1 MVQRLTWLVPLV
13 LLQGCAGTPLAERL
27 ERSFG
32 SVDTVVETQPARS
45 DDTTPTGSKIKDSAS
60 PAADGPD
67 LKNPDGVLKKG
78 TAITKAP
85 ETSVAIETSAETS
98 APSPSSQSPSN
109 RTASNPA
116 KPNSPAWNQPQEP
129 YRITIRLSGA
139 DPAAPAEA
147 VTRVL
152 RIADVRFAVERIERI
167 QP

>member
-27 ERSFG
+27 ETSFG
-32 SVDTVVETQPARS
+32 AQDAALLTAPDTVVERQAARS
-45 DDTTPTGSKIKDSAS
+45 VQANPTDSDSAIKDSVS
-60 PAADGPD
+60 PAAELPD
-67 LKNPDGVLKKG
+67 V
-78 TAITKAP
+78 
-85 ETSVAIETSAETS
+85 ETSA
-98 APSPSSQSPSN
+98 SN
-109 RTASNPA
+109 PTASNPIA
-116 KPNSPAWNQPQEP
+116 SDPTPSDPTPSDPPSSNQPQEP

-152 RIADVRFAVERIERI
+152 RNADVSFAVERIERI

>member
-27 ERSFG
+27 ETSFG
-32 SVDTVVETQPARS
+32 AQDAALLTAPDKVVESQAARS
-45 DDTTPTGSKIKDSAS
+45 VQANPTGSVIKDSVS
-60 PAADGPD
+60 PAADLPD
-67 LKNPDGVLKKG
+67 
-78 TAITKAP
+78 
-85 ETSVAIETSAETS
+85 AETS
-98 APSPSSQSPSN
+98 ASNPIASDPIPSDSPSSKPPS
-109 RTASNPA
+109 S
-116 KPNSPAWNQPQEP
+116 NQPQEP

-152 RIADVRFAVERIERI
+152 RNADVSFAVERIERI

>member
-27 ERSFG
+27 ETSFG
-32 SVDTVVETQPARS
+32 TQDAALLTAPDKVVESQAARS
-45 DDTTPTGSKIKDSAS
+45 VQANPTGSVIKDSVS
-60 PAADGPD
+60 PAADLPD
-67 LKNPDGVLKKG
+67 
-78 TAITKAP
+78 
-85 ETSVAIETSAETS
+85 AETS
-98 APSPSSQSPSN
+98 ASNPIASNPIPSDSPSSKPPS
-109 RTASNPA
+109 S
-116 KPNSPAWNQPQEP
+116 NQPQEP

-152 RIADVRFAVERIERI
+152 RNADVSFAVERIERI

>member
-27 ERSFG
+27 ETSFG
-32 SVDTVVETQPARS
+32 AQDAALLTAPDTVVEKQAARS
-45 DDTTPTGSKIKDSAS
+45 VQANPTGSAINNSVS
-60 PAADGPD
+60 PAAELPD
-67 LKNPDGVLKKG
+67 V
-78 TAITKAP
+78 
-85 ETSVAIETSAETS
+85 ETSASDPT
-98 APSPSSQSPSN
+98 PSDPPSS
-109 RTASNPA
+109 
-116 KPNSPAWNQPQEP
+116 NQPQEP

-152 RIADVRFAVERIERI
+152 RNADVSFAVERIERI

>member
-27 ERSFG
+27 ETSFG
-32 SVDTVVETQPARS
+32 AQDAALLTAPDTVVERQAARS
-45 DDTTPTGSKIKDSAS
+45 VQANPTDSPIKDSVS
-60 PAADGPD
+60 PAAELPD
-67 LKNPDGVLKKG
+67 
-78 TAITKAP
+78 
-85 ETSVAIETSAETS
+85 AETS
-98 APSPSSQSPSN
+98 ASNPTPSDPPSS
-109 RTASNPA
+109 
-116 KPNSPAWNQPQEP
+116 NQPQEP

-152 RIADVRFAVERIERI
+152 RNADVSFAVERIERI

>member
-27 ERSFG
+27 ETSFG
-32 SVDTVVETQPARS
+32 TQDAALLTAPDKVVESQAARS
-45 DDTTPTGSKIKDSAS
+45 VQANPTGSVIKDSVS
-60 PAADGPD
+60 PAADLPD
-67 LKNPDGVLKKG
+67 
-78 TAITKAP
+78 
-85 ETSVAIETSAETS
+85 AETS
-98 APSPSSQSPSN
+98 ASNPITTNPIASDPIPSDPPSSKPPS
-109 RTASNPA
+109 S
-116 KPNSPAWNQPQEP
+116 NQPQEP

-152 RIADVRFAVERIERI
+152 RNADVSFAVERIERI

>member
-27 ERSFG
+27 ETSFG
-32 SVDTVVETQPARS
+32 AQDAALLTAPDTVVEKQAARS
-45 DDTTPTGSKIKDSAS
+45 VQANPTGSAINNSVS
-60 PAADGPD
+60 PAAELPD
-67 LKNPDGVLKKG
+67 V
-78 TAITKAP
+78 
-85 ETSVAIETSAETS
+85 ETSA
-98 APSPSSQSPSN
+98 SN
-109 RTASNPA
+109 PIASNPIA
-116 KPNSPAWNQPQEP
+116 SDPPSSNQPQEP

-152 RIADVRFAVERIERI
+152 RNADVSFAVERIERI

>member
-32 SVDTVVETQPARS
+32 AVDTVVETQLARS
-45 DDTTPTGSKIKDSAS
+45 DDATPTGSKIKDSAS
-60 PAADGPD
+60 PAADGSD
-67 LKNPDGVLKKG
+67 LNNPDGVLKKG
-78 TAITKAP
+78 TARTTAP
-85 ETSVAIETSAETS
+85 ETS

-109 RTASNPA
+109 PTASNPA
-116 KPNSPAWNQPQEP
+116 KPNSPASNQPQEP

-152 RIADVRFAVERIERI
+152 RNADVRFAVERIERI

>member
-27 ERSFG
+27 ETSFG
-32 SVDTVVETQPARS
+32 AQEAALLTAPDTVVERKAARS
-45 DDTTPTGSKIKDSAS
+45 VQANPTDSPIKDSVS
-60 PAADGPD
+60 PAAELPD
-67 LKNPDGVLKKG
+67 V
-78 TAITKAP
+78 
-85 ETSVAIETSAETS
+85 ETSASNPIASDPT
-98 APSPSSQSPSN
+98 PSDPPSS
-109 RTASNPA
+109 
-116 KPNSPAWNQPQEP
+116 NQPQEP

-152 RIADVRFAVERIERI
+152 RNADVSFAVERIERI

>member
-27 ERSFG
+27 ETSFG
-32 SVDTVVETQPARS
+32 AQDAALLTAPDTVVEKQAARS
-45 DDTTPTGSKIKDSAS
+45 VQANPTGSAINNSVS
-60 PAADGPD
+60 PAAELPD
-67 LKNPDGVLKKG
+67 L
-78 TAITKAP
+78 
-85 ETSVAIETSAETS
+85 ETSASNPIASDPT
-98 APSPSSQSPSN
+98 PSDPPSS
-109 RTASNPA
+109 
-116 KPNSPAWNQPQEP
+116 NQPQEP

-152 RIADVRFAVERIERI
+152 RNADVSFAVERIERI

>member
-27 ERSFG
+27 ETSFG
-32 SVDTVVETQPARS
+32 AVDTVVETQPARS
-45 DDTTPTGSKIKDSAS
+45 DDATPTGSKIKDSAS
-60 PAADGPD
+60 PAADGSD
-67 LKNPDGVLKKG
+67 LNNPDGVLKKG
-78 TAITKAP
+78 TEITKAP
-85 ETSVAIETSAETS
+85 EPSVELETS
-98 APSPSSQSPSN
+98 APSPLSQSPSN
-109 RTASNPA
+109 PP
-116 KPNSPAWNQPQEP
+116 KPKSPPSNQPQEP

-152 RIADVRFAVERIERI
+152 RNADVRFAVERIERI

>member
-27 ERSFG
+27 ETSFG
-32 SVDTVVETQPARS
+32 AQEAALLTAPDTVVERKAARS
-45 DDTTPTGSKIKDSAS
+45 VQANPTDSPIKDSVS
-60 PAADGPD
+60 PAAELPD
-67 LKNPDGVLKKG
+67 
-78 TAITKAP
+78 
-85 ETSVAIETSAETS
+85 AETS
-98 APSPSSQSPSN
+98 ASNPIPSNPTPSDPPSS
-109 RTASNPA
+109 
-116 KPNSPAWNQPQEP
+116 NQPQEP

-152 RIADVRFAVERIERI
+152 RNADVSFAVERIERI

>member
-27 ERSFG
+27 ETSFG
-32 SVDTVVETQPARS
+32 AQDAALLTAPDTVVERQAARS
-45 DDTTPTGSKIKDSAS
+45 VQANPTGSAINDSVS
-60 PAADGPD
+60 PAAELLDVE
-67 LKNPDGVLKKG
+67 KSASNP
-78 TAITKAP
+78 
-85 ETSVAIETSAETS
+85 
-98 APSPSSQSPSN
+98 
-109 RTASNPA
+109 TASNPIA
-116 KPNSPAWNQPQEP
+116 SDPTPSDPPSSNQPQEP

-152 RIADVRFAVERIERI
+152 RNADVSFAVERIERI

>member
-60 PAADGPD
+60 PAADGSD
-67 LKNPDGVLKKG
+67 LNNPDGVLKKG
-78 TAITKAP
+78 TATTKAP
-85 ETSVAIETSAETS
+85 ETSAALETS

-109 RTASNPA
+109 PTASNPA
-116 KPNSPAWNQPQEP
+116 KPNSPASIQPQEP

-152 RIADVRFAVERIERI
+152 RNADVRFAVERIERI

>member
-27 ERSFG
+27 ETSFG
-32 SVDTVVETQPARS
+32 AQDAALLTAPDTVVEKQAARS
-45 DDTTPTGSKIKDSAS
+45 VQANPTGSAIKDSVS
-60 PAADGPD
+60 PALELPD
-67 LKNPDGVLKKG
+67 V
-78 TAITKAP
+78 
-85 ETSVAIETSAETS
+85 ETSASNPIASDPT
-98 APSPSSQSPSN
+98 PSDPPSS
-109 RTASNPA
+109 
-116 KPNSPAWNQPQEP
+116 NQPQEP

-152 RIADVRFAVERIERI
+152 RNADVSFAVERIERI

>member
-27 ERSFG
+27 ETSFG
-32 SVDTVVETQPARS
+32 AQDAALLTAPDKVVESQAARPVQAK
-45 DDTTPTGSKIKDSAS
+45 PTGSVIKDSVS
-60 PAADGPD
+60 PAADLPD
-67 LKNPDGVLKKG
+67 
-78 TAITKAP
+78 
-85 ETSVAIETSAETS
+85 AETS
-98 APSPSSQSPSN
+98 ASNSIATNPTATNPIPSDSPSSKPPS
-109 RTASNPA
+109 S
-116 KPNSPAWNQPQEP
+116 NQPQEP

-152 RIADVRFAVERIERI
+152 RNADVSFAVERIERI

>member
-27 ERSFG
+27 ETSFG
-32 SVDTVVETQPARS
+32 AQEAALLTAPDTVVERKAARS
-45 DDTTPTGSKIKDSAS
+45 VQANPTDSPIKDSVS
-60 PAADGPD
+60 PAAELPD
-67 LKNPDGVLKKG
+67 
-78 TAITKAP
+78 
-85 ETSVAIETSAETS
+85 AETS
-98 APSPSSQSPSN
+98 ASNSTPSNSTPSNSTPSDPPSS
-109 RTASNPA
+109 
-116 KPNSPAWNQPQEP
+116 NQPQEP

-152 RIADVRFAVERIERI
+152 RNADVSFAVERIERI

>member
-27 ERSFG
+27 ETSFG
-32 SVDTVVETQPARS
+32 TQDAALLTAPDKVVESQAARS
-45 DDTTPTGSKIKDSAS
+45 VQAKPTGSVIKDSVS
-60 PAADGPD
+60 PAADLPD
-67 LKNPDGVLKKG
+67 
-78 TAITKAP
+78 
-85 ETSVAIETSAETS
+85 AETS
-98 APSPSSQSPSN
+98 ASNSIASNPIASNPIPSDSPSS
-109 RTASNPA
+109 
-116 KPNSPAWNQPQEP
+116 NQPQEP

-152 RIADVRFAVERIERI
+152 RNADVSFAVERIERI

>member
-27 ERSFG
+27 ETSFG
-32 SVDTVVETQPARS
+32 AQDAALLTAPDKVVESQAARS
-45 DDTTPTGSKIKDSAS
+45 VQANPTGSVIKDSVS
-60 PAADGPD
+60 PAADLPD
-67 LKNPDGVLKKG
+67 
-78 TAITKAP
+78 
-85 ETSVAIETSAETS
+85 AETS
-98 APSPSSQSPSN
+98 ASN
-109 RTASNPA
+109 PIASNPIPSDSQSS
-116 KPNSPAWNQPQEP
+116 KPPSSNQPQEP

-152 RIADVRFAVERIERI
+152 RNADVSFAVERIERI

>member
-60 PAADGPD
+60 PAADGSD
-67 LKNPDGVLKKG
+67 LNNPDGVLKKG
-78 TAITKAP
+78 TEITKAP
-85 ETSVAIETSAETS
+85 EPSVELETS
-98 APSPSSQSPSN
+98 APSPLSQSPSN
-109 RTASNPA
+109 PP
-116 KPNSPAWNQPQEP
+116 KPKSPPSNQPQEP

-152 RIADVRFAVERIERI
+152 RNADVRFAVERIERI

>member
-27 ERSFG
+27 ETSFG
-32 SVDTVVETQPARS
+32 AQDAALLTAPDTVVEKQAARS
-45 DDTTPTGSKIKDSAS
+45 VQANPTGSAINNSVS
-60 PAADGPD
+60 PAAELPD
-67 LKNPDGVLKKG
+67 V
-78 TAITKAP
+78 
-85 ETSVAIETSAETS
+85 ETSA
-98 APSPSSQSPSN
+98 SN
-109 RTASNPA
+109 PTASNPIA
-116 KPNSPAWNQPQEP
+116 STKPSDPTPSDPPSSNQPQEP

-152 RIADVRFAVERIERI
+152 RNADVSFAVERIERI

>member
-27 ERSFG
+27 ETSFG
-32 SVDTVVETQPARS
+32 AQDAALLTTPDTVVEKQAARS
-45 DDTTPTGSKIKDSAS
+45 VQANPTGSAINDSVS
-60 PAADGPD
+60 PAAELLD
-67 LKNPDGVLKKG
+67 V
-78 TAITKAP
+78 
-85 ETSVAIETSAETS
+85 ET
-98 APSPSSQSPSN
+98 SPSN
-109 RTASNPA
+109 PTPSDP
-116 KPNSPAWNQPQEP
+116 PSSNQPQEP

-152 RIADVRFAVERIERI
+152 RNADVSFAVERIERI

>member
-27 ERSFG
+27 ETSFG
-32 SVDTVVETQPARS
+32 TQDAALLTAPDKVVERQAARS
-45 DDTTPTGSKIKDSAS
+45 VQANPTGSVIKDSVS
-60 PAADGPD
+60 PAADLPD
-67 LKNPDGVLKKG
+67 
-78 TAITKAP
+78 
-85 ETSVAIETSAETS
+85 AETS
-98 APSPSSQSPSN
+98 ASN
-109 RTASNPA
+109 PIASNPIPSDSQSS
-116 KPNSPAWNQPQEP
+116 KPPSSNQPQEP

-152 RIADVRFAVERIERI
+152 RNADVSFAVEPIERI

>member
-27 ERSFG
+27 ETSFG
-32 SVDTVVETQPARS
+32 TQDAALLTAPDKVVESQAARS
-45 DDTTPTGSKIKDSAS
+45 VQANPTGSVIKDSVS
-60 PAADGPD
+60 PAADLPD
-67 LKNPDGVLKKG
+67 
-78 TAITKAP
+78 
-85 ETSVAIETSAETS
+85 AETS
-98 APSPSSQSPSN
+98 ASNPIASNPIPSDSPSSNPPS
-109 RTASNPA
+109 S
-116 KPNSPAWNQPQEP
+116 KPPSSNQPQEP

-152 RIADVRFAVERIERI
+152 RNADVSFAVERIERI

>member
-1 MVQRLTWLVPLV
+1 
-13 LLQGCAGTPLAERL
+13 LAERL

-32 SVDTVVETQPARS
+32 AAEPGVETQQARS

-60 PAADGPD
+60 PAANRSDPN
-67 LKNPDGVLKKG
+67 NPDGALKKG
-78 TAITKAP
+78 TETTKAP
-85 ETSVAIETSAETS
+85 ETSVEPETSVALGTS
-98 APSPSSQSPSN
+98 APSPSS
-109 RTASNPA
+109 TNPA
-116 KPNSPAWNQPQEP
+116 KPKSPALNQPQEP

-152 RIADVRFAVERIERI
+152 RNADVRFAVERIERI

>member
-45 DDTTPTGSKIKDSAS
+45 DDTTSTGSKIKDSAS
-60 PAADGPD
+60 PAADGSD
-67 LKNPDGVLKKG
+67 LNNPDGVLKKG
-78 TAITKAP
+78 TEITKAP
-85 ETSVAIETSAETS
+85 EPSVELETS
-98 APSPSSQSPSN
+98 APSPLSQSPSN
-109 RTASNPA
+109 PPNP
-116 KPNSPAWNQPQEP
+116 KPPSSNQPQEP

-152 RIADVRFAVERIERI
+152 RNADVSFAVERIERI

>member
-27 ERSFG
+27 ETSFG
-32 SVDTVVETQPARS
+32 AQDAALLTAPDTVVERQAARS
-45 DDTTPTGSKIKDSAS
+45 VQANPTGSAIKDSVS
-60 PAADGPD
+60 PAVE
-67 LKNPDGVLKKG
+67 L
-78 TAITKAP
+78 P
-85 ETSVAIETSAETS
+85 EVETSASNPT
-98 APSPSSQSPSN
+98 PSDPTPSDPPSS
-109 RTASNPA
+109 
-116 KPNSPAWNQPQEP
+116 NQPQEP

-152 RIADVRFAVERIERI
+152 RNADVSFAVERIERI

>member
-60 PAADGPD
+60 PAADGSD
-67 LKNPDGVLKKG
+67 LNNPDGVLKKG
-78 TAITKAP
+78 TAKTKAP
-85 ETSVAIETSAETS
+85 ETSVALETS

-109 RTASNPA
+109 PP
-116 KPNSPAWNQPQEP
+116 KPKSPPSNQPQEP

-152 RIADVRFAVERIERI
+152 RNADVRFAVERIERI

>member
-27 ERSFG
+27 ETSFG
-32 SVDTVVETQPARS
+32 TQDAALLTAPDKVVERQAARS
-45 DDTTPTGSKIKDSAS
+45 VQANPTGSVIKDSVS
-60 PAADGPD
+60 PAADLPD
-67 LKNPDGVLKKG
+67 
-78 TAITKAP
+78 
-85 ETSVAIETSAETS
+85 AETS
-98 APSPSSQSPSN
+98 ASNPIASNPIPSDSPSSNPPS
-109 RTASNPA
+109 S
-116 KPNSPAWNQPQEP
+116 KPPSSNQPQEP

-152 RIADVRFAVERIERI
+152 RNADVSFAVERIERI

>member
-27 ERSFG
+27 ETSFG
-32 SVDTVVETQPARS
+32 AQDAALLTAPDKVVESQAARS
-45 DDTTPTGSKIKDSAS
+45 VQANPTGSVIKDSVS
-60 PAADGPD
+60 PAADLPD
-67 LKNPDGVLKKG
+67 
-78 TAITKAP
+78 
-85 ETSVAIETSAETS
+85 AETS
-98 APSPSSQSPSN
+98 ASIPIASDPIPSNPIPSDSPSSKPPS
-109 RTASNPA
+109 S
-116 KPNSPAWNQPQEP
+116 NQPQEP

-152 RIADVRFAVERIERI
+152 RNADVSFAVERIERI

>member
-27 ERSFG
+27 ETSFG
-32 SVDTVVETQPARS
+32 AAETGVETQPAQS
-45 DDTTPTGSKIKDSAS
+45 DVTTPTGLKIKDSAS
-60 PAADGPD
+60 PAAVRPD
-67 LKNPDGVLKKG
+67 LSNPDGVLKEG
-78 TAITKAP
+78 TATSTASEP
-85 ETSVAIETSAETS
+85 SVALETS

-109 RTASNPA
+109 PP
-116 KPNSPAWNQPQEP
+116 KPKSPPSNQPQEP

-152 RIADVRFAVERIERI
+152 RNADVSFAVERIERI